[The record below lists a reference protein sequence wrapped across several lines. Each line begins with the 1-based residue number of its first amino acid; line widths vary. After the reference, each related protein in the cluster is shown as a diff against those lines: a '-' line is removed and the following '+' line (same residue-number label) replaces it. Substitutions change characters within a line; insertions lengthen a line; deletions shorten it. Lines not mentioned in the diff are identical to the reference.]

1 MRTRHILR
9 VLVLSLLFAAC
20 TRPDDNLVETRHDTS
35 IPFVAFPELSAIDT
49 LMWQRPDNALTCLL
63 PYFDTCCR
71 DVSRNVSETE
81 NGGISGDVS
90 GNVSTE
96 YNRHYAHLLLAELLY
111 KNDYAQTNRAEL
123 RQAVET
129 YLCDYYYVIYNPHQ
143 SAPSFS

>member
-1 MRTRHILR
+1 MKPIPCILL
-9 VLVLSLLFAAC
+9 LVFAFTVAC
-20 TRPDDNLVETRHDTS
+20 TPKRDNGIVETRRATS
-35 IPFVAFPELSAIDT
+35 LPFIASPELSAVDS
-49 LMWQRPDNALTCLL
+49 LMWQRPDSALACLL

-71 DVSRNVSETE
+71 DVSRNVSETS
-81 NGGISGDVS
+81 NDGISGDVS
-90 GNVSTE
+90 GNVSTD